1 MIRYK
6 TRPVLVSLQLS
17 LAPVLSIRLDAC
29 SSMDH
34 AVHWSFHP
42 WDPVCCVCYTHK
54 KKQINLYTKQ
64 LKYQATLVVMICAW
78 MTSSPPSDGGLQP
91 RIPMRCQQCS
101 LTTVSP
107 LISFFAG
114 LAGFVSLCVDN
125 MQNCRDVSRTQ
136 LNWCVY
142 AHCDACGAMW
152 GNTYAALRQIQAARL
167 LPPANTHDDN
177 QWLSLKV

>member
-1 MIRYK
+1 MRYK

-17 LAPVLSIRLDAC
+17 LAPVLSTRLDAC

-34 AVHWSFHP
+34 TVHWSFHP
-42 WDPVCCVCYTHK
+42 GTLFAVFVTHTK

-64 LKYQATLVVMICAW
+64 LKYQVTLVVMICAW
-78 MTSSPPSDGGLQP
+78 MTSSPPSEGGLQP

-142 AHCDACGAMW
+142 AHCDACGAM
-152 GNTYAALRQIQAARL
+152 
-167 LPPANTHDDN
+167 
-177 QWLSLKV
+177 